1 MALGNY
7 GIIFH
12 DLFVDETLFLQ
23 AFKDYYKEKQADIET
38 TVAALLGLLN
48 SYNVQEVTKG
58 MASQFQELWEKFQLQ
73 VLGNEQPLQLLVAYR
88 DGLGENAQFSQIL
101 EQRQVEE
108 TVKTKRG
115 YTYGINTGNTLIQD
129 SFKIIQA
136 RQVEKFLQEHL
147 GQLLNQLYYEHIER
161 SVAEA
166 LHDYHSHLLHDIYT
180 TSNMKKR
187 QHITGLPWYKLIYG
201 NMGWAQWQGNAYEAY
216 FNHMANHEPVLFDY
230 LSQHGK
236 ETMAEFNLKIHRESV
251 FSEEG
256 GYEPDL
262 GHFPELM
269 MGQINSIPW
278 FAGGD
283 IVIINDK
290 MEVIYNIQLKTT
302 TQHSQTVFAE
312 KVAQLKQFLIN
323 FVSAETVDEK
333 AKILFDSFKNTTANT
348 VENYLG
354 DSFAKTLEEHLYKK
368 LEQSIPKH

>member
-12 DLFVDETLFLQ
+12 DLFVDETLFLS
-23 AFKDYYKEKQADIET
+23 AFKDYYKEKQIDIEQT
-38 TVAALLGLLN
+38 SAALLGLLN
-48 SYNVQEVTKG
+48 SYNVTQVTKA
-58 MASQFQELWEKFQLQ
+58 MATQFQTLWEQFQLQ
-73 VLGNEQPLQLLVAYR
+73 VLGNNQPLQLLVAYR
-88 DGLGENAQFSQIL
+88 DGLGENAQFSWIV
-101 EQRQVEE
+101 EQKQVEE
-108 TVKTKRG
+108 AVKVGRR
-115 YTYGINTGNTLIQD
+115 YQYGINTGNSLIQD

-166 LHDYHSHLLHDIYT
+166 LHDYHSHLLKDIYT
-180 TSNMKKR
+180 TSDRRKR

-201 NMGWAQWQGNAYEAY
+201 NMEWAQWQGNAYEAY

-236 ETMAEFNLKIHRESV
+236 ETMAEFNLKMHRESV

-256 GYEPDL
+256 GYDPDL
-262 GHFPELM
+262 GNFPKLM

-283 IVIINDK
+283 IVIINNK

-302 TQHSQTVFAE
+302 TWHSQTVFEE
-312 KVAQLKQFLIN
+312 KITQLKNFLID
-323 FVSAETVDEK
+323 FISAETIEEK

-348 VENYLG
+348 IENYLG
-354 DSFAKTLEEHLYKK
+354 DNFAKTLEEHLYKK
-368 LEQSIPKH
+368 MEQQQSKH